1 MRDGG
6 NLVSQAHQLAGRAFA
21 RVLKRH
27 GIEELSPGQ
36 GRILYALWRE
46 DGIAQGELARKTKLE
61 KSTLALMLDR
71 LEAEGLV
78 ERVPDPAD
86 ARRRIVRATDA
97 TRRLDDAYAR
107 ASEEMISIFYRG
119 MQESEIDRFERA
131 LRRVI
136 ANLEADEAGVRG
148 AP

>member
-6 NLVSQAHQLAGRAFA
+6 NLLSQAHQLAGRAFA

-27 GIEELSPGQ
+27 GIAELSPGQ

-46 DGIAQGELARKTKLE
+46 DGIPQGELASRTKLE

-71 LEAEGLV
+71 LEADGFV
-78 ERVPDPAD
+78 DRVPDPVD
-86 ARRRIVRATDA
+86 ARRRIVRAPDA
-97 TRRLDDAYAR
+97 TRHLDVAYAR
-107 ASEEMISIFYRG
+107 ASEEMIDVFYRG
-119 MQESEIDRFERA
+119 MPESEIDRFERS
-131 LRRVI
+131 LRRII
-136 ANLEADEAGVRG
+136 ANLEEDEAGARG